1 MEVNDM
7 QVIYDSKGNI
17 FMQGNGFPEPDGELS
32 YMTISIP
39 SGRYLKTIDTSKDP
53 VEPVFAEYPKSEM
66 QLMREQLEQQQADL
80 DYLKLL
86 SDEEE
91 E

>member
-1 MEVNDM
+1 M
-7 QVIYDSKGNI
+7 QVIYDSKGTI
-17 FMQGNGFPEPDGELS
+17 FMQGSGFSKPDGNLV
-32 YMTISIP
+32 YMEVSVP
-39 SGRYLKTIDTSKDP
+39 DNQYLVKIDTSKDP

-86 SDEEE
+86 SGDEEE
-91 E
+91 